1 MKMFLSIYWNRF
13 LFLML
18 GVNYGKRLRVHNKVY
33 VLGKGQISIGDDFHF
48 TSGDCLNPICRNI
61 RGVLYVPFK
70 ESKIEIGDGVG
81 MSSTCIWAKEHIII
95 GNNVN
100 IGGDCLIID
109 NDAHPHFYKFRR
121 LNYERN
127 LEKDEYYKNIPS
139 EPIEIEDDVWIG
151 ARCQILKGV
160 RIGARSIIGAGS
172 IVTKDIPE
180 DCIAGGN
187 PCKVIRYLELP
198 HR

>member
-109 NDAHPHFYKFRR
+109 NDAHPHKYELRR
-121 LNYERN
+121 RGVAQV
-127 LEKDEYYKNIPS
+127 DDIPS
-139 EPIEIEDDVWIG
+139 APIVIDDDVWVG
-151 ARCQILKGV
+151 AECIILKGV
-160 RIGARSIIGAGS
+160 HIGARSIIAAGS
-172 IVTKDIPE
+172 VVINNIPE
-180 DCIAGGN
+180 DCVAGGN
-187 PCKVIRYLELP
+187 PCKVIHPLN
-198 HR
+198 